1 MAKMR
6 DLMSCKMKPAMVK
19 LAMLE
24 VLSILGG
31 LTKKIEIST
40 VRSKLRRS

>member
-1 MAKMR
+1 
-6 DLMSCKMKPAMVK
+6 MKPVMVK

-24 VLSILGG
+24 VLSISEG

-40 VRSKLRRS
+40 VRSKLKRS